1 MALTCPQKPALHARS
16 SLLFPRVQTM
26 TDSLKYFFL
35 VFVFRRILNTSQGRD
50 GNIWDKCTY
59 PFRIQTQVES
69 TLPPFVKFINQY
81 LCFLILLLHVNSRE
95 LMRMK
100 FRLQSKSALNITLE
114 GVQSVVLKAI
124 YVKHHE
130 FHVGC

>member
-1 MALTCPQKPALHARS
+1 
-16 SLLFPRVQTM
+16 
-26 TDSLKYFFL
+26 
-35 VFVFRRILNTSQGRD
+35 
-50 GNIWDKCTY
+50 
-59 PFRIQTQVES
+59 
-69 TLPPFVKFINQY
+69 
-81 LCFLILLLHVNSRE
+81 
-95 LMRMK
+95 MRMK